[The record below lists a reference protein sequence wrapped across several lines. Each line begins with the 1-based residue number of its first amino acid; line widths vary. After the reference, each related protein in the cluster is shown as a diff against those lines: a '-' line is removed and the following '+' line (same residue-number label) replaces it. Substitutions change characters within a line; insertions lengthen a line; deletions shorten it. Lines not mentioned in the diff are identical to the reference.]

1 MKVVLNSQDSYACQ
15 DAHINRQE
23 RQERHDRH
31 DADMNRQDSS
41 QERLERDDADMK
53 RDLRET

>member
-1 MKVVLNSQDSYACQ
+1 MKVVLNRQDSYACQ